1 MTRHDDLAEYFKQKG
16 VRTTA
21 NRILVLRALMAATQ
35 PMSLN
40 ELETTLYPMDK
51 SSISRVL
58 TLFLAHDIV
67 HAFEDGRGVCNYEL
81 CASDGVCL
89 GEDEHIHFYCER
101 CQHSYCMETLEVP
114 PLRLPKGY
122 SAHAISIVKKGI
134 CPHCQNKRS

>member
-1 MTRHDDLAEYFKQKG
+1 MDLHSKSFYAMTRHDDIAEYFKQKG
-16 VRTTA
+16 VRGTA
-21 NRILVLRALMAATQ
+21 NRIL
-35 PMSLN
+35 
-40 ELETTLYPMDK
+40 
-51 SSISRVL
+51 VL

-101 CQHSYCMETLEVP
+101 CQHSYCMEMLQVP

-122 SAHAISIVKKGI
+122 SAHAISFVIKGI
-134 CPHCQNKRS
+134 CPNCQNKRS